1 MSTKTNAKPKPALK
15 SIATPACLPN
25 PHPGRILRRHF
36 LEPLAMTQVQLAAA
50 TGLPTSRITELLKER
65 RAITADTAI
74 RLARVLGPHPQFW
87 IGLQSQYDLEAAIL
101 AKGKE
106 YDALK
111 RHPQPTTAA
120 A

>member
-1 MSTKTNAKPKPALK
+1 MNTKTKNKPVLK
-15 SIATPACLPN
+15 SIAAPARLPN
-25 PHPGRILRRHF
+25 PHPGRILRKHF
-36 LEPLAMTQVQLAAA
+36 LEPLSMTQVQLATS
-50 TGLPTSRITELLKER
+50 TGLPTSRITEMLKER

-87 IGLQSQYDLEAAIL
+87 IGLQTQYDLEEALL

-111 RHPQPTTAA
+111 RHPMPATAA